1 MRHKYFQNKG
11 WRGGFAGFAAGMAL
25 VSLTAQPLHAA
36 AANSPEAL
44 SISFSLPEI
53 QTGQYQRPYTA
64 VWVED
69 ASGKAVKTLA
79 VWHGDKKW
87 LKDLRRWWRKT
98 GRYQDGD
105 IDGATGATKG
115 PGQYS
120 LSWDGTDS
128 AGKPVAE
135 GEYQLVLEASR
146 EHGSRTLLKQK
157 FMLPDSS
164 KTYRIKAGKE
174 LGPATIEQAD

>member
-1 MRHKYFQNKG
+1 MTHKGFQNKG
-11 WRGGFAGFAAGMAL
+11 WRAGFTGIVAGISL
-25 VSLTAQPLHAA
+25 LSLTAQPLQAA
-36 AANSPEAL
+36 EANSPEAL
-44 SISFSLPEI
+44 SITLSLPEI

-128 AGKPVAE
+128 TGNPVAE

-146 EHGSRTLLKQK
+146 EHGSRSLLKQK
-157 FMLPDSS
+157 FTLPDSN

-174 LGPATIEQAD
+174 LGPVSIEKAD

>member
-1 MRHKYFQNKG
+1 MRHKHFQPKG
-11 WRGGFAGFAAGMAL
+11 WRVGFAGLVAGI
-25 VSLTAQPLHAA
+25 SLLSLIAQPLYAA
-36 AANSPEAL
+36 EANNPEAL
-44 SISFSLPEI
+44 SITFSLPEI
-53 QTGQYQRPYTA
+53 HTGQYQRPYTA

-98 GRYQDGD
+98 GRYQEGD

-128 AGKPVAE
+128 TGQPVTE
-135 GEYQLVLEASR
+135 NEYLLVLEASR
-146 EHGSRTLLKQK
+146 EHGSRSLLKQK
-157 FMLPDSS
+157 FTLPDSS